1 VKSRYCIRTWEVT
14 VPGKFFRVLSCLAE
28 IRINQQKSAYRHR
41 EKSIARGTESSSTDF
56 SYELMMPLVLAV
68 V

>member
-1 VKSRYCIRTWEVT
+1 M
-14 VPGKFFRVLSCLAE
+14 LSCLAE